1 MLSLVSNFI
10 HHVMSLRIGKNIKES
25 RLLNTHIYIYIYIQL
40 FFKILYKV
48 RNIVIQLIINKRM
61 IINTVYN
68 FYFTCVVYKY

>member
-25 RLLNTHIYIYIYIQL
+25 RLLNTHTYIYIQL